1 MTQHE
6 HTPIDDII
14 ESSATEEHQEQ
25 YIDLVNE
32 ENRRSKYIKWLIISL
47 IILGLIAT
55 AIITFTQTSA
65 ETHNKVYNTLS
76 SFLTKSF
83 LFYLLVGLFAQ
94 MVDGALGMAY
104 GATCTAF
111 LASLGVGP
119 AQSSASIHIAE
130 VFTTGA
136 SGISHFR
143 LKNVNKKLFRSL
155 VIPGI
160 IGSITGAL
168 ILSLLEKG
176 GYVTEDQFQKYFKPF
191 VTFYTLVLGAI
202 VIRKALQKKP
212 VKPQKTKLTP
222 LALVG
227 SFFDA
232 VGGGGWGPIVTS
244 TLLGR
249 GRSVTYT
256 IGSVNASE
264 FFVAFSSSIIFG
276 IFLGLEPGL
285 WQVILGLIIG
295 GVFAA
300 PFAAYLVRKVR
311 RKPLMIFVGSF
322 IIFLSLNT
330 LIKLTFGFDTLK
342 TIAKAIVHSF

>member
-1 MTQHE
+1 MKH
-6 HTPIDDII
+6 HTTEPIDSII
-14 ESSATEEHQEQ
+14 ESSATEELQEQ

-32 ENRRSKYIKWLIISL
+32 ENSKSTYIKYLIIIL
-47 IILGLIAT
+47 ILLGLTVT

-65 ETHNKVYNTLS
+65 ETHTKVYTFFQ
-76 SFLTKSF
+76 SFVNKKF
-83 LFYLLVGLFAQ
+83 LLYLMVGLFAQ

-111 LASLGVGP
+111 LASMGVGP

-143 LKNVNKKLFRSL
+143 LKNVNKKLFRGL

-160 IGSITGAL
+160 IGAAIGAL
-168 ILSLLEKG
+168 ILSLLEKS
-176 GYVTEDQFQKYFKPF
+176 GYVTEAQFQKYFKPF
-191 VTFYTLVLGAI
+191 TTIYTLILGVIVLS
-202 VIRKALQKKP
+202 KAFKKNP
-212 VKPQKTKLTP
+212 LKPRKTKITP

-227 SFFDA
+227 SFFDSI
-232 VGGGGWGPIVTS
+232 GGGGWGPIVTS

-249 GRSVTYT
+249 GRSVNYT
-256 IGSVNASE
+256 IGSVNAAE
-264 FFVAFSSSIIFG
+264 FFVAFSSSVIFG
-276 IFLGLEPGL
+276 FFLGLEPGL

-300 PFAAYLVRKVR
+300 PIAAFLVRKIR
-311 RKPLMIFVGSF
+311 RKPLMIAVGCF

-330 LIKLTFGFDTLK
+330 LCKLYLKFDIFSHIANFLIK
-342 TIAKAIVHSF
+342 

>member
-1 MTQHE
+1 MQE
-6 HTPIDDII
+6 HTPAPLEEFI
-14 ESSATEEHQEQ
+14 ELSATEELQEQ

-32 ENRRSKYIKWLIISL
+32 ENRKSKYIKWLIVL
-47 IILGLIAT
+47 FAVLGIAAA

-65 ETHNKVYNTLS
+65 ETHTKVYTFLQ
-76 SFLTKSF
+76 SFVTKSF
-83 LFYLLVGLFAQ
+83 LLYLFVGLFAQ

-160 IGSITGAL
+160 IGAATGAL
-168 ILSLLEKG
+168 LLSLLEKG
-176 GYVTEDQFQKYFKPF
+176 GYVTEAQFQRYFKPF
-191 VTFYTLVLGAI
+191 TTVYTLVLGAI
-202 VIRKALQKKP
+202 VIRKAFLKKP
-212 VKPQKTKLTP
+212 LKPRKTKIAP
-222 LALVG
+222 LALAG

-232 VGGGGWGPIVTS
+232 IGGGGWGPIVTS

-249 GRSVTYT
+249 GRSVNYT
-256 IGSVNASE
+256 IGSVNAAE
-264 FFVAFSSSIIFG
+264 FFVAFSSSVIFG
-276 IFLGLEPGL
+276 FFLGLEPGL

-300 PFAAYLVRKVR
+300 PLAAFLVRKIR
-311 RKPLMIFVGSF
+311 RKPLMIIVGCF
-322 IIFLSLNT
+322 IVFLSLNT
-330 LIKLTFGFDTLK
+330 LSKLYLKFDIFNIIANFLIK
-342 TIAKAIVHSF
+342 

>member
-1 MTQHE
+1 MTQH
-6 HTPIDDII
+6 TPDPIDDLI
-14 ESSATEEHQEQ
+14 ESSATEELQEK

-32 ENRRSKYIKWLIISL
+32 ENSKSRYIKWLIIVL
-47 IILGLIAT
+47 VLAGIA
-55 AIITFTQTSA
+55 AAIIITFTQTSP
-65 ETHNKVYNTLS
+65 ETDTKVYKFLE
-76 SFLTKSF
+76 SFVTKSF
-83 LFYLLVGLFAQ
+83 LLYLLVGLFAQ

-143 LKNVNKKLFRSL
+143 LKNVNKKLFRGL

-160 IGSITGAL
+160 IGAATGAL

-176 GYVTEDQFQKYFKPF
+176 GYVTEEQFQKYFKPF
-191 VTFYTLVLGAI
+191 TTIYTLILGAI
-202 VIRKALQKKP
+202 VVRKAFQKKP
-212 VKPQKTKLTP
+212 LKPRKTKITP

-232 VGGGGWGPIVTS
+232 IGGGGWGPIVTS

-249 GRSVTYT
+249 GRSVNYT
-256 IGSVNASE
+256 IGSVNAAE
-264 FFVAFSSSIIFG
+264 FFVAFSSSVIFG
-276 IFLGLEPGL
+276 FFLGLDPGL

-300 PFAAYLVRKVR
+300 PLAAFLVRKIK
-311 RKPLMIFVGSF
+311 RKPLMIAVGFF

-330 LIKLTFGFDTLK
+330 LTKLYLKFDIFNIIASALIK
-342 TIAKAIVHSF
+342 